1 MAGECDK
8 NVVSELNPEMFKWA
22 EKSPR
27 KSPLI
32 ITKLAFHLIRRGYP
46 LGLQMLLPLGQG
58 TILLIRKHRADRR
71 WYFPK
76 RNNRCLHK
84 QFHLSQRC
92 VAAHCLIRNSQR
104 FLWGSKT
111 YAKAFETTFAPNSP
125 ALIRVSIWS
134 ALWLFSYHFSTNQ
147 DGIDPGIAT

>member
-8 NVVSELNPEMFKWA
+8 NAVSELNPEMFEWLK
-22 EKSPR
+22 KPS

-76 RNNRCLHK
+76 GTIAAYSGSLSISTLWCGTLPDQK
-84 QFHLSQRC
+84 Q
-92 VAAHCLIRNSQR
+92 
-104 FLWGSKT
+104 SKVFVGLKNPR
-111 YAKAFETTFAPNSP
+111 KAFETTFAPNSP

-134 ALWLFSYHFSTNQ
+134 ALCFFCHFPTTKT
-147 DGIDPGIAT
+147 D

>member
-8 NVVSELNPEMFKWA
+8 NAVSELNPEMFEWA

-71 WYFPK
+71 WYCP
-76 RNNRCLHK
+76 NRKNHCLQEK
-84 QFHLSQRC
+84 LYLSPRC

-134 ALWLFSYHFSTNQ
+134 ALCFF
-147 DGIDPGIAT
+147 PATFPQPRRD